1 VNRAIVQAPMSG
13 GPSTPA
19 LAAAVS
25 DAGGLGFLAAG
36 YRTAEQ
42 LAEDLAETRRL
53 TSEPFGVNVFAH
65 RSDPADVTAFAR
77 SAGLDPAA
85 ARWSDDEYDAKL
97 ALLGEDPPA
106 VVSFTF
112 GLPDPLPSLPSQVWV
127 TVTGVEEARAAVAAG
142 ADALVVQ
149 GFEAGGHRGAWV
161 DRVGREDIGTLAL
174 LALVRAVVDV
184 PLIATGGIADGAG
197 IAAVLAAGAA
207 AAMLG
212 TAFLLCPEAAT
223 VPAHREAIAMERP
236 TELTRAFTGRLARGI
251 DNAWMRAHP
260 DAPIGY
266 PEIHY
271 LTARLRAEARAAGDA
286 DRFNLWAGQAHALAR
301 ALPAAELVRLLAD
314 ETRAALENARGRSD
328 SALPAPTTA
337 KSET

>member
-1 VNRAIVQAPMSG
+1 MNRAIVAAPMSG

-25 DAGGLGFLAAG
+25 NAGGLGFLAAG
-36 YRTAEQ
+36 YRTVEQ
-42 LAEDLAETRRL
+42 LAADLAETRRL
-53 TSEPFGVNVFAH
+53 TSQPFGVNVFAH
-65 RSDPADVTAFAR
+65 RSEPVDVAAFAR
-77 SAGLDPAA
+77 SAGLEPAD
-85 ARWSDDEYDAKL
+85 ARWSDDGYDAKL
-97 ALLGEDPPA
+97 ALLAEDPPA

-112 GLPDPLPSLPSQVWV
+112 GLPEPLPSLPSEIWV
-127 TVTGVEEARAAVAAG
+127 TVTGVGEARAAVAAG

-161 DRVGREDIGTLAL
+161 DRQGREDIGTLAL
-174 LALVRAVVDV
+174 LALVGAAVDL

-197 IAAVLAAGAA
+197 IAAVLSAGAA

-223 VPAHREAIAMERP
+223 VPAHREAIATERP
-236 TELTRAFTGRLARGI
+236 TALTRAFTGRLARGI
-251 DNAWMRAHP
+251 DNAWMRAHA
-260 DAPIGY
+260 DAPVGY

-271 LTARLRAEARAAGDA
+271 LTARLRAAARAAGDA

-314 ETRAALENARGRSD
+314 QTRAALDTARARSD
-328 SALPAPTTA
+328 STLPAPA
-337 KSET
+337 IRRVDR

>member
-1 VNRAIVQAPMSG
+1 MNRAIVQAPMSG

-53 TSEPFGVNVFAH
+53 TAEPFGVNVFAH
-65 RSDPADVTAFAR
+65 RSDPADVTEFAR
-77 SAGLDPAA
+77 SAGLDAAA

-97 ALLGEDPPA
+97 ALLAEDPPA

-127 TVTGVEEARAAVAAG
+127 TVTGVEEARAAAAAG

-161 DRVGREDIGTLAL
+161 DREGREDIGTLAL
-174 LALVRAVVDV
+174 LALVRATVDV

-197 IAAVLAAGAA
+197 IAAVLAAGAS

-212 TAFLLCPEAAT
+212 TAFLLCSEAAT
-223 VPAHREAIAMERP
+223 VPAHREAIATERP
-236 TELTRAFTGRLARGI
+236 TGLTRAFTGRLARGI
-251 DNAWMRAHP
+251 DNAWMRAHS

-301 ALPAAELVRLLAD
+301 AVPAAELVRLLAD
-314 ETRAALENARGRSD
+314 ETRAALEAARGRSA